1 MNYAS
6 YENNNHVLIKGK
18 IKELPTYSHT
28 VMGEGFFEMLIE
40 VQRLSDEVD
49 ELPITISERLIKDF
63 KIGDEIGLSGQF
75 RSYNKIEENK
85 SKLMLTIFVKELLDP
100 NEMNE
105 VNQIFLIGYICKE
118 PIYRTTPFG
127 REICDCLLA
136 VNRAYNKSDYL
147 PCIAWGRNARFV
159 KDLVVGEKLEVQGRI
174 QSRKYQKK
182 INENAFETK
191 TAYEISLSSV
201 MIALDEN
208 YSDTN
213 NITNSQCLNGMA
225 QTDGIQGKKLENSS
239 EAI

>member
-1 MNYAS
+1 MNYTQ
-6 YENNNHVLIKGK
+6 YENNNYVLLKGK

-28 VMGEGFFEMLIE
+28 VMGEGFFEMFIE

-49 ELPITISERLIKDF
+49 VLPITISERLIKNF
-63 KIGDEIGLSGQF
+63 KLGDEIGISGQF
-75 RSYNKIEENK
+75 RSYNKLEGTK
-85 SKLMLTIFVKELLDP
+85 SKLILTIFVKELINP
-100 NEMNE
+100 NEMSE
-105 VNQIFLIGYICKE
+105 VNQIYLVGYICKE

-159 KDLVVGEKLEVQGRI
+159 RDLGIGEKLEVQGRI

-182 INENAFETK
+182 IDEDSYETR

-201 MIALDEN
+201 MLIDEAYEETKIN
-208 YSDTN
+208 NSTN
-213 NITNSQCLNGMA
+213 NLERLKAGLIGQTNKGA
-225 QTDGIQGKKLENSS
+225 EVI
-239 EAI
+239 

>member
-1 MNYAS
+1 MNYTQ
-6 YENNNHVLIKGK
+6 YENNNYVLLKGK

-28 VMGEGFFEMLIE
+28 VMGEGFFEMYIE

-49 ELPITISERLIKDF
+49 VLPITISERLIQDF
-63 KIGDEIGLSGQF
+63 KLGDEIGVCGQF
-75 RSYNKIEENK
+75 RSYNKLEGTK
-85 SKLMLTIFVKELLDP
+85 SKLILTIFVKELINPD
-100 NEMNE
+100 EMSE
-105 VNQIFLIGYICKE
+105 VNQIYLIGYICKE

-159 KDLVVGEKLEVQGRI
+159 RDLGIGEKLEVQGRI

-182 INENAFETK
+182 IDETNTETR

-201 MIALDEN
+201 MIVDES
-208 YSDTN
+208 YSESK
-213 NITNSQCLNGMA
+213 NIETSN
-225 QTDGIQGKKLENSS
+225 ENAERLKANLLGH
-239 EAI
+239 EAKGAEVI